1 MYNFTNKLSLM
12 KRIFYIIL
20 FCFLSIASSAQEIP
34 SNPKQMGYEIKES
47 DDVLNDTIQLEE
59 IVVSKEKLDPEA
71 KKQFLILQNRVY
83 RTYPYAKLASERL
96 TALNKGM
103 ERLSTDREKK
113 KYFKIVEK
121 YLNEEFEAQ
130 LKKLSRSQGRILVK
144 LIHRQTGVTT
154 FNLVKTLK
162 SGWKAFW
169 SNTAASMFDINLK
182 SEFAP
187 FTSNEDFLIETIL
200 TRAFESGR
208 LQNQPPANPVD
219 IDKLND
225 YWETNKKNNTLQAL
239 TK

>member
-1 MYNFTNKLSLM
+1 MYNFTNKLSPM
-12 KRIFYIIL
+12 KISYYIIL
-20 FCFLSIASSAQEIP
+20 LCFMPFYSSAQEIP
-34 SNPKQMGYEIKES
+34 ANPKQMGYEIKES

-83 RTYPYAKLASERL
+83 RTYPYAKMAAERL
-96 TALNKGM
+96 IALNKGM
-103 ERLSTDREKK
+103 ARLSSEREKK
-113 KYFKIVEK
+113 RYFKIVEK
-121 YLNEEFEAQ
+121 YLNEEFEAK

-144 LIHRQTGVTT
+144 LIHRQTGTT
-154 FNLVKTLK
+154 TYDLVKTLK

-169 SNTAASMFDINLK
+169 SNTAASLFDINLK

-187 FTSNEDFLIETIL
+187 FASNEDFLIETIL
-200 TRAFESGR
+200 ARAFESGR

-219 IDKLND
+219 LDKLND
-225 YWETNKKNNTLQAL
+225 FWESNKKNNTLQTL